1 VFHQP
6 VINGYWGLTTAGKAY
21 AVIRA
26 EDGDG
31 TVDRRIDHQPGD
43 AVGVADRVDAGG
55 GTAADQALRVKVL
68 TFYVNHAPLLRRNDP
83 SFRPTAGQILPFRT
97 LRFGTDVN
105 MLATDDDW
113 FDPTRFNKVG
123 GTPPDYGAILRWK
136 IAVLGKLA
144 GTQRDTCWIAGRDY
158 GSPNDMTDLA
168 IPSFIASGNITIRI
182 RICDCS
188 QCDAL
193 PGTATCPFV
202 GREVSPSQGTCV
214 DTDIPCRLTAPEPAA
229 IIGDNGTTPKPPG
242 TSTDPGRRQP

>member
-6 VINGYWGLTTAGKAY
+6 VINGYWGLTTAGRAY

-55 GTAADQALRVKVL
+55 GTAADKALRSKVL
-68 TFYVNHAPLLRRNDP
+68 TFYVNHAPLLQR
-83 SFRPTAGQILPFRT
+83 SASGFRPTPNQLFVTRLLSLNP
-97 LRFGTDVN
+97 V
-105 MLATDDDW
+105 ATDDDW
-113 FDPTRFNKVG
+113 FDPTIFNKVG
-123 GTPPDYGAILRWK
+123 GTPPGGAILRWK
-136 IAVLGKLA
+136 VAVLGTYA
-144 GTQRDTCWIAGRDY
+144 GTTRDTCYIESFEASSSNAVVVNLPAWIA
-158 GSPNDMTDLA
+158 N
-168 IPSFIASGNITIRI
+168 GNITIRI
-182 RICDCS
+182 RVCDCA

-214 DTDIPCRLTAPEPAA
+214 QTDIPCRLQAPEPAS
-229 IIGDNGTTPKPPG
+229 IMGDNGTTPKPPG
-242 TSTDPGRRQP
+242 TITDPGRRQP